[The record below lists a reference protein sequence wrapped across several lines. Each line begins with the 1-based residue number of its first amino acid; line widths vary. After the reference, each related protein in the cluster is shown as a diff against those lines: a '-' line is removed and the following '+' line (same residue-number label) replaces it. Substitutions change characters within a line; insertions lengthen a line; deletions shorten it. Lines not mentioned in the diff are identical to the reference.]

1 MATHAEH
8 PDSVEVSLAT
18 SPRTTASRERSSDLS
33 FAYTL
38 RKVFSGEPD
47 IDRKEAQ
54 PLASYDCN
62 AHIEIDGRTYAI
74 MSSSAVDEGEATID
88 GAYNMRKAKSC
99 PISVDAFIK
108 QSSGKKRGIFVK
120 RRGKSKSSGEGG
132 KKLQKNTTFDESR
145 CSTLSTKMSSFSEDD
160 LQDKPKKG
168 RLNPWMITLIISVCA
183 LLGTGA
189 YACVYFLPDII
200 SGKANTVVGY
210 KPTNISISPPF
221 GDGVSITFYAMGDA
235 PYTDHEREN
244 IMPYQMQN
252 LSDSAAFLVHLGDLQ
267 DAQVDECQEYAYQ
280 AASDILKQS
289 RLPVFVIPGGECL
302 LLIPFAYPFLDIDPL
317 LILISP
323 TYLVL
328 SLLR

>member
-1 MATHAEH
+1 MATYVEH

-18 SPRTTASRERSSDLS
+18 SPLMTASRERSDDLT
-33 FAYTL
+33 FTYTL

-54 PLASYDCN
+54 PLSSSFAPTADDCN
-62 AHIEIDGRTYAI
+62 EHNIEIDGRKFAI
-74 MSSSAVDEGEATID
+74 MSSAAVDEGEAIVD

-99 PISVDAFIK
+99 PISVDAFISTSPHSMK

-120 RRGKSKSSGEGG
+120 RRASKSKSSGEDG
-132 KKLQKNTTFDESR
+132 KKLRKNVTFDDR
-145 CSTLSTKMSSFSEDD
+145 CSTPSTEMSSFSEAD
-160 LQDKPKKG
+160 LQDKPKKC
-168 RLNPWMITLIISVCA
+168 RRNLWMITLIISVCA
-183 LLGTGA
+183 ILGSGA

-210 KPTNISISPPF
+210 KPTNVSISPPF
-221 GDGVSITFYAMGDA
+221 GDGTSITFYAMGDA

-252 LSDSAAFLVHLGDLQ
+252 LSESAAFLVHLGDLQ

-280 AASDILKQS
+280 AAKDVLMQS
-289 RLPVFVIPGGECL
+289 RIPVFVIPGGE
-302 LLIPFAYPFLDIDPL
+302 
-317 LILISP
+317 
-323 TYLVL
+323 
-328 SLLR
+328 